1 MEPEDR
7 PTVDEIIE
15 NEWFNSAYSEVMP
28 EIIFDEMTQRKLF
41 MLNQVYLKAKNE
53 S

>member
-15 NEWFNSAYSEVMP
+15 NEWFRTAYTEDMP
-28 EIIFDEMTQRKLF
+28 EIIYDEMTQRKLY
-41 MLNQVYLKAKNE
+41 MLNEINLKAKCE